1 MISICE
7 IDNPTKQIN
16 EMYRQRVCGVC
27 FMHCSDQ
34 ELFSTVADVPVC
46 SCRGVGKY
54 DVNFMKLRYRP
65 TVGKTE
71 IKLKH
76 CSTVAHKLRSFT
88 FLFHYLHFMRQ
99 FTPAPG

>member
-54 DVNFMKLRYRP
+54 DVNFMKLMFFFALFCIFCFFKQSSWQYGTIPVTFGIR
-65 TVGKTE
+65 K
-71 IKLKH
+71 
-76 CSTVAHKLRSFT
+76 RSW
-88 FLFHYLHFMRQ
+88 L
-99 FTPAPG
+99 